1 MTKEIPINHKGEV
14 LYALCDDED
23 YPLLSRHCWYIRSA
37 TSGVIYATTTLM
49 ANIGQRKLVYMH
61 NMILPGDG
69 VDHVSR
75 NKLDNQK
82 DNLRKATYQQNGWNK
97 GKNKSTRGKPPSS
110 QYKGV
115 VRCVGAKGNVY
126 WRVIFKLSKKGEKP
140 ERIARLGPFATEI
153 EAAKAYNEEVVK
165 HRGEWAW
172 LNPLPV

>member
-23 YPLLSRHCWYIRSA
+23 YPLLSRHCWYIRSDQGSSYPAA
-37 TSGVIYATTTLM
+37 TILTVGKH
-49 ANIGQRKLVYMH
+49 RKILAMH
-61 NMILPGDG
+61 NMILGCG
-69 VDHVSR
+69 NIDHVSQ
-75 NKLDNQK
+75 NKLDNRK
-82 DNLRKATYQQNGWNK
+82 ENLREATYQQNGWNK
-97 GKNKSTRGKPPSS
+97 GKNKTTRGKPPSS

-153 EAAKAYNEEVVK
+153 EAAKAYNNEVVI

-172 LNPLPV
+172 LNPIPL